1 MNLKCTTISKI
12 QEGCLGV
19 MWNFTP
25 GQPYMPEKVLELKGS
40 IHKDGK
46 YQDTGAAVQA
56 RQQVRGNVSIW

>member
-1 MNLKCTTISKI
+1 
-12 QEGCLGV
+12 

-25 GQPYMPEKVLELKGS
+25 GQLYIPEKVLELKGS